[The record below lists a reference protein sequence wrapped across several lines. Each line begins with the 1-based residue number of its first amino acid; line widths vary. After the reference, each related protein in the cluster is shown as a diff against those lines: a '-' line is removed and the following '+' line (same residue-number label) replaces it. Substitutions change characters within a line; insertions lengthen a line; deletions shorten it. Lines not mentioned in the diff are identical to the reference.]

1 MRVEDQGAHLPSGFE
16 VGSMKLVK
24 IRQDPMIISK
34 LTLLEMPIHNYSYS
48 GHQKL
53 AIDDIKKT
61 DSLGQVHLIRVNK
74 GCKKSVKVNE
84 LFHHHRVLQ
93 R

>member
-34 LTLLEMPIHNYSYS
+34 LTLLE
-48 GHQKL
+48 G
-53 AIDDIKKT
+53 
-61 DSLGQVHLIRVNK
+61 LIRVNK
-74 GCKKSVKVNE
+74 GCKKSANQSQSMTRNWSK
-84 LFHHHRVLQ
+84 L
-93 R
+93 